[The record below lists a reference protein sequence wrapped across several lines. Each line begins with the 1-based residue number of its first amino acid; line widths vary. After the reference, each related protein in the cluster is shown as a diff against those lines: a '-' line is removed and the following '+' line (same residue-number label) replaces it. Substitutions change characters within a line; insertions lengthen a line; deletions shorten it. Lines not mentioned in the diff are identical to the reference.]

1 MARKVLISFLGT
13 GVYESKE
20 KRTYRTTNYH
30 LEDEELGEFPFMS
43 AALKKHYGIDTTL
56 LIGTTHSMWEEV
68 YRWYT
73 SKKSP
78 SCTNEDV
85 YLDIADACEK
95 ANHKSPLAIPHK
107 ESIEQVLGKDSKVV
121 LIKYGINETEIKE
134 NVNIILSLQEHLQKN
149 DELIVDVTHSFRSLP
164 MYMMNL
170 LIYLKNVSN
179 KNISISH
186 IYYGMFE
193 ARTELGFVPIIDL
206 KTIMDVNDWMIGA
219 YSFSQFGNAYTI
231 SRLMKDEN
239 RSVTTLLTEF
249 SNLMNLNYLFAIQN
263 IAQRLSA
270 LKNMEYN
277 TMLPQLIINP
287 IVCDFVEK
295 FHVHDEQKHALFQL
309 KVARW
314 QLDHK
319 KYASALISSIEAMV
333 THVCEENRK
342 VGEVVFEKTEKVWE
356 DYDFRE
362 LAKERMRKGHDGEI
376 PLKCDKELCRI
387 FKRLN
392 PYRNS
397 IAHHLEQTENAQSI
411 INAISDNIIKLER
424 IIK

>member
-30 LEDEELGEFPFMS
+30 LGNEDLGEYPFMS

-73 SKKSP
+73 AEATP
-78 SCTNEDV
+78 PCTDEDV
-85 YLDIADACEK
+85 YLNIADACEK
-95 ANHKSPLAIPHK
+95 ANHNSPLAIPHRDA
-107 ESIEQVLGKDSKVV
+107 IEKALGKDSKVV
-121 LIKYGINETEIKE
+121 LIKYGLDEKEIRE
-134 NVNIILSLQEHLQKN
+134 NINIILALQEHLQKN

-186 IYYGMFE
+186 IHYGMFE
-193 ARTELGFVPIIDL
+193 VKEELGFVPIIDL
-206 KTIMDVNDWMIGA
+206 KTTMDVNDWMIGA

-231 SRLMKDEN
+231 ARLMKEEN
-239 RSVTTLLTEF
+239 KSVTTLLTEF
-249 SNLMNLNYLFAIQN
+249 SDLMNLNYLFAIQN

-270 LKNMEYN
+270 IRKMEYN

-287 IVCDFVEK
+287 IVNDFVEK
-295 FHVHDEQKHALFQL
+295 FNVHDERKHALFQL

-314 QLDHK
+314 QLNHK
-319 KYASALISSIEAMV
+319 KYALALISSIEAMV
-333 THVCEENRK
+333 TYVCEQNRK
-342 VGEVVFEKTEKVWE
+342 VGEALSGKLEKVWE

-362 LAKERMRKGHDGEI
+362 MVKDRLRKGHDGEI
-376 PLKCDKELCRI
+376 PLECDKELTYI
-387 FKRLN
+387 FRELN

-397 IAHHLEQTENAQSI
+397 IAHHLEQTENAQTI
-411 INAISDNIIKLER
+411 IKAISDNIVKLER